1 MKINKEVI
9 IKLCASFVLF
19 VILVMGLYAFISNK
33 EKQNIDNTSI
43 PQIKENYTSTTLE
56 KYLEYNS
63 NINYVNNKFQIENDN
78 EKYYIYY
85 DNNAISYEKVN
96 ELKINKNYTIQTN
109 EKTNQQYII
118 NNINNTISNMY
129 DSITEI
135 TFDNKTYS
143 YLLLSIDEKNEI
155 MNLQTDEIIELD
167 EKIIYIVDPY
177 EYKDNRKYIKNDK
190 YLITAN
196 NGKYGIIDYN
206 GNIILDLKYDYIKII
221 DNGFIIKEN
230 NKFGIINENKE
241 YILKPEYQ
249 EIFDYKNN
257 FVIKKDN
264 KYAIINDKKETIID
278 YEIDYTEQLEDYLII
293 IKNNK
298 LGIFKDNKILLNYQI
313 ETKNDQITAYLYN
326 NDIHIK
332 TYDKT
337 IKTYII
343 NKDTIKQIIDG
354 NLKTINITDYK
365 TDEITNIL
373 NEYTYTTK
381 ITDNKLNLTIYNKD
395 YDKHYEYNLELKNN
409 NIEPTLTKN
418 YSNNNY
424 KLHLETNDYLET
436 YYFDLNKKVVLNEYN
451 AISNYLENGYKFTL
465 NDNHELRIYKN
476 EELISKHNNIEYY
489 IGGYYFS
496 GTNGIIYKLEFKKN
510 ESNN

>member
-1 MKINKEVI
+1 
-9 IKLCASFVLF
+9 
-19 VILVMGLYAFISNK
+19 
-33 EKQNIDNTSI
+33 
-43 PQIKENYTSTTLE
+43 
-56 KYLEYNS
+56 
-63 NINYVNNKFQIENDN
+63 
-78 EKYYIYY
+78 
-85 DNNAISYEKVN
+85 
-96 ELKINKNYTIQTN
+96 
-109 EKTNQQYII
+109 
-118 NNINNTISNMY
+118 
-129 DSITEI
+129 
-135 TFDNKTYS
+135 
-143 YLLLSIDEKNEI
+143 

-206 GNIILDLKYDYIKII
+206 GN
-221 DNGFIIKEN
+221 IKEN

-365 TDEITNIL
+365 TQEETNIF
-373 NEYTYTTK
+373 
-381 ITDNKLNLTIYNKD
+381 NKYRSTNLA
-395 YDKHYEYNLELKNN
+395 LFCSLC
-409 NIEPTLTKN
+409 
-418 YSNNNY
+418 
-424 KLHLETNDYLET
+424 
-436 YYFDLNKKVVLNEYN
+436 
-451 AISNYLENGYKFTL
+451 
-465 NDNHELRIYKN
+465 
-476 EELISKHNNIEYY
+476 YY
-489 IGGYYFS
+489 IG
-496 GTNGIIYKLEFKKN
+496 
-510 ESNN
+510 